1 MREERFKTALP
12 LLILFLLGTA
22 IFSYS
27 EGNPWWLVVSI
38 ACVSVIYL
46 LHRVG
51 ARE

>member
-12 LLILFLLGTA
+12 LLVLFLFGTA

-27 EGNPWWLVVSI
+27 EGNPWWLIVSVI
-38 ACVSVIYL
+38 CVSVIYL
-46 LHRVG
+46 LHKVG